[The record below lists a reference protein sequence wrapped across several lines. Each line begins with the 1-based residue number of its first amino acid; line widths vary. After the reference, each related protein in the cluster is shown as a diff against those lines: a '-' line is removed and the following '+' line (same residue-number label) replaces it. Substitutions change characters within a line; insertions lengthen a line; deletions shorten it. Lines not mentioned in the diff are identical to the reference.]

1 MPPTPP
7 WHPTH
12 RHPVHS
18 SQPPPA
24 RMTASVPARGHSSC
38 PYSPLPASYPRRR
51 PPFCSTPLP
60 PCAHAPAPPP
70 PSRAPPRTPQTHPST
85 PQTPAHLP
93 RNHRRHHAPR
103 QTLSSHASAMTQ
115 TSTTSTTSTTTQQH
129 SNTTTHNEAT
139 QHPRTLPPPKQ
150 PHARVIPTPRLVAR
164 LKHHHHPLRTDIHPR
179 TPRVPTHPVRQHRR
193 SVLEH
198 ITLLYMLRL
207 LHDRIRHGQPR
218 KFEFRTM
225 PENVPV
231 ASTGRCVCTV
241 VDYRVYVDVTHTT
254 LFAFAS
260 SEDHLVGRPPRRP
273 PPSPGVGLE
282 PSGAGPHLDPH
293 GVSHPPASIGWCVCV
308 CIGVYRH
315 GWHPP
320 GPETQGWRR

>member
-7 WHPTH
+7 WHPTP

-103 QTLSSHASAMTQ
+103 QTLSSHASATTQ
-115 TSTTSTTSTTTQQH
+115 TSTTSTTSTTTKQH
-129 SNTTTHNEAT
+129 TTKQHSIHVPCRHRSNPTPASSRRPVSLHASNTTTIRSAQT
-139 QHPRTLPPPKQ
+139 FTRAL
-150 PHARVIPTPRLVAR
+150 HASQPTP
-164 LKHHHHPLRTDIHPR
+164 
-179 TPRVPTHPVRQHRR
+179 
-193 SVLEH
+193 
-198 ITLLYMLRL
+198 
-207 LHDRIRHGQPR
+207 
-218 KFEFRTM
+218 F
-225 PENVPV
+225 
-231 ASTGRCVCTV
+231 ASTGVPYWST
-241 VDYRVYVDVTHTT
+241 
-254 LFAFAS
+254 
-260 SEDHLVGRPPRRP
+260 
-273 PPSPGVGLE
+273 
-282 PSGAGPHLDPH
+282 
-293 GVSHPPASIGWCVCV
+293 
-308 CIGVYRH
+308 
-315 GWHPP
+315 
-320 GPETQGWRR
+320 